1 MQYNDSIIFDCITST
16 AQKPIMFPRPKVTI
30 PKELI
35 NEPEKKDLKEGEE
48 QPAPKYSA
56 KEIRARER
64 AIEKAQMEDEEF
76 EDIKASKD
84 CIIVP
89 VPLIMDENGFIYLL
103 TTNVEKQVKVY
114 RVNTEKEMGEE
125 SFFQLVYQFQATW
138 VYFF

>member
-1 MQYNDSIIFDCITST
+1 
-16 AQKPIMFPRPKVTI
+16 
-30 PKELI
+30 
-35 NEPEKKDLKEGEE
+35 
-48 QPAPKYSA
+48 
-56 KEIRARER
+56 
-64 AIEKAQMEDEEF
+64 MEDEEF

-103 TTNVEKQVKVY
+103 TTNAEKQVKVY